1 MRQIGDRLHKAFVAP
16 AGQLAEQKGEYNRDD
31 NADCQVQKADA
42 ERVQQ
47 HLGYF

>member
-31 NADCQVQKADA
+31 NADRQVQIKISIFSFC
-42 ERVQQ
+42 RQ
-47 HLGYF
+47 